1 MRKIVQ
7 YDKKTAILFAI
18 AFLISFF
25 ARMYW
30 VDYASNVEE
39 YKFNNQVMINTNDGY
54 FYAEGARDLL
64 AGSHETGDR
73 SAVTE
78 PVAYATMILYKLLP
92 FISFETLILYM
103 PAFFGSLVV
112 IPIILIGRAFEKTEI
127 GFFAAVFVSI
137 TYSYN

>member
-54 FYAEGARDLL
+54 FYAEGA
-64 AGSHETGDR
+64 
-73 SAVTE
+73 
-78 PVAYATMILYKLLP
+78 
-92 FISFETLILYM
+92 
-103 PAFFGSLVV
+103 
-112 IPIILIGRAFEKTEI
+112 
-127 GFFAAVFVSI
+127 
-137 TYSYN
+137 